1 MEMTM
6 TTYTVKR
13 YEDYTKELAVFLG
26 NEIPK
31 ISKLFD
37 NKFDW
42 KNRDDFRLFRKGIFL
57 VCERDEEIVGIHI
70 SFLVKSVFDENT
82 RILQQ
87 QLFYCKE
94 GSGRAA
100 YYLFKKFIDIGKQE
114 ANHIITMLT
123 SQTNIKPETLRKMGF
138 KELETLYRLEV

>member
-1 MEMTM
+1 MA
-6 TTYTVKR
+6 YTIKR
-13 YEDYTKELAVFLG
+13 YRNYTKELAIFLH
-26 NEIPK
+26 EHIPK
-31 ISKLFD
+31 ISKKFGD
-37 NKFDW
+37 KFDHT
-42 KNRDDFRLFRKGIFL
+42 NRDDFRLFEKGIFL
-57 VCERDEEIVGIHI
+57 VCERDGEIQGIHI
-70 SFLVKSVFDENT
+70 SFLLHSVFDHNT

-100 YYLFKKFIDIGKQE
+100 YHLFKKFIDIGKQE

-138 KELETLYRLEV
+138 NELETLYRLEV